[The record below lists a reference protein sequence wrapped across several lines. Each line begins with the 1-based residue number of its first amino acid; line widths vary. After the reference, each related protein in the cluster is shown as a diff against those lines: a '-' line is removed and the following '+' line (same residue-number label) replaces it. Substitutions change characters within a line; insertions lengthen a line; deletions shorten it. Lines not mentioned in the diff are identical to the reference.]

1 MSGYPADAGVPAVVG
16 LSGGASLRIDGVRK
30 SYGSVEAVRN
40 VSLEVGVGEFVS
52 LLGPSGSGKTTL
64 LMMIAGFELPDA
76 GSIHVG
82 DHDVTRVEPNERNLG
97 MVFQR
102 YALFPHLSVAENIAF
117 PLRMRKLE
125 RAHIARKVQQAL
137 EQVRLAGYD
146 ARKPDQLSG
155 GQQQRVAL
163 ARATVFDPP
172 VILMDE
178 PLGALDKKLRE
189 QMQLEIK
196 HLQRELGSTVIY
208 VTHDQQEALTM
219 SDRVAVMSQGRI
231 EQVSSPRALYDH
243 PVSAFVA
250 DFVGDTNW
258 LHGLVQAIHGAEV
271 VLMLPSGETVRGLLP
286 QQLPVNGPSIRVG
299 ESARLCIRPEQ
310 LEHLSPQ
317 QSHSQLE
324 ICITDEIY
332 AGADLTLAGNS
343 RDGQPLRL
351 RIGSRGFNP
360 QLGANTTVQ
369 VSWRTEDAVVF
380 PVEDPMP

>member
-1 MSGYPADAGVPAVVG
+1 MSGYPADAGVPAAAG
-16 LSGGASLRIDGVRK
+16 LSGGASLRIAGVRK
-30 SYGSVEAVRN
+30 SYGSVEAVRD

-82 DHDVTRVEPNERNLG
+82 DNDVTRVEPNERNLG
-97 MVFQR
+97 MVFQK
-102 YALFPHLSVAENIAF
+102 YALFPHLSVADNIAF

-125 RAHIARKVQQAL
+125 RAHIASKVREAL
-137 EQVRLAGYD
+137 ERVRLAGYD

-271 VLMLPSGETVRGLLP
+271 VLMLPGGETVRGLLP
-286 QQLPVNGPSIRVG
+286 QQVPVNGPGIRVG

-310 LEHLSPQ
+310 LEHIAPLQ
-317 QSHSQLE
+317 THSQLE
-324 ICITDEIY
+324 IRFTEEIY
-332 AGADLTLAGNS
+332 AGADLTLAGTS

-351 RIGSRGFNP
+351 RIGSRGINP
-360 QLGANTTVQ
+360 QLVANTSVQ

-380 PVEDPMP
+380 PVEDPIP

>member
-1 MSGYPADAGVPAVVG
+1 MSGYPADAGVPAAVG
-16 LSGGASLRIDGVRK
+16 LSGGASVRIDGVRK

-125 RAHIARKVQQAL
+125 RAHIARKVQEAL
-137 EQVRLAGYD
+137 ERVRLAGYD

-231 EQVSSPRALYDH
+231 EQVSSPRALYNH

-258 LHGLVQAIHGAEV
+258 LHGLVQAIHGTEV
-271 VLMLPSGETVRGLLP
+271 VLMLPGGETVRGLMP

-310 LEHLSPQ
+310 LEYLAPQ

-332 AGADLTLAGNS
+332 AGADLTLAGTS

-351 RIGSRGFNP
+351 RIGARGFNP

-380 PVEDPMP
+380 PVEDFTP